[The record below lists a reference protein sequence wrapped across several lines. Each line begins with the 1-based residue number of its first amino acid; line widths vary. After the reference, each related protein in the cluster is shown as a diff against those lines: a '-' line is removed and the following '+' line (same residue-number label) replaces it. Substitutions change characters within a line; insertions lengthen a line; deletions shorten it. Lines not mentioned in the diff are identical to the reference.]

1 MKKFAPF
8 AGWLAL
14 FFSFTALFFY
24 AVNPPSTAI
33 MALICAL
40 ALVNALIFISANW
53 KDIRKS
59 LSGRT
64 AVYGANSLVVLVV
77 CLGILVFINLLSY
90 RHKLRADWTE
100 QGLFTLSRQT
110 EKIVSTLPREVKL
123 TAFFQSESPDKS
135 KFRNLTDGYLDLT
148 DKVKLEFIDP
158 DSNPAISKQYGI
170 KVYGTVVLE
179 SGKNETKIVNP
190 NEENLTNAILNVIRD
205 EKKKLYFLEGHD
217 EKNLDTD
224 GDNDYSAVRK
234 ALEKAGNKVEKL
246 LLLQTGKV
254 PDDADL
260 LVIGG
265 PIKPILPQEQR
276 LIRDYLNRKGSVFIL
291 VDPQSRFGME
301 PFLEKWGIILQDD
314 IIVDPKSKLFG
325 GDLATPV
332 INNFTKHEITKDF
345 NLALILPLIRSVA
358 GKPLEN
364 FYVLELLKTGPE
376 SWSETEYGN
385 QKIQF
390 DKERGDRKGPVP
402 VATISIKEVADDPL
416 KEILEANPVS
426 GNKPE
431 EKPSEKSGSDKPGST
446 KTVEAKTEESGE
458 EDKPDDDKK
467 VIEAGGRLVVMG
479 DSDFASNRFYNS
491 SGNGDFFLKVVSWL
505 VQGENQVSIKMK
517 TRENRPLHLTNFQGS
532 FILVTS
538 VFVLPGIVF
547 ISGIWTWWK
556 RRVL

>member
-40 ALVNALIFISANW
+40 ALVNALIFFSANW
-53 KDIRKS
+53 EDIRKS
-59 LSGRT
+59 LTGRT

-100 QGLFTLSRQT
+100 QGLFTLSTQT
-110 EKIVSTLPREVKL
+110 EKIISTLPREVRL
-123 TAFFQSESPDKS
+123 TAFFQAESQDKN

-148 DKVKLEFIDP
+148 DKIKLEFIDP
-158 DSNPAISKQYGI
+158 DTNPAISKQYGV
-170 KVYGTVVLE
+170 KVYGTVALE

-217 EKNLDTD
+217 ERSVDKD

-234 ALEKAGNKVEKL
+234 ALERGGNKVEKL

-260 LVIGG
+260 LVING
-265 PIKPILPQEQR
+265 PIKPILPQEQL
-276 LIRDYLNRKGSVFIL
+276 LIRDYLNRKGAVFIL

-301 PFLEKWGIILQDD
+301 PLLEKWGIVLRDD
-314 IIVDPKSKLFG
+314 IIVDPRSKLFG

-332 INNFTKHEITKDF
+332 INSFAMHEITKDF
-345 NLALILPLIRSVA
+345 KLALIFPLARSVA

-364 FYVLELLKTGPE
+364 FYTLELLKTGPE
-376 SWSETEYGN
+376 GWSETEYGN
-385 QKIQF
+385 QKVQF
-390 DKERGDRKGPVP
+390 DKEEGDRKGPVP
-402 VATISIKEVADDPL
+402 IAAISIKEVAEDPV
-416 KEILEANPVS
+416 KEILKTNPIP

-431 EKPSEKSGSDKPGST
+431 EKPSEKTDS
-446 KTVEAKTEESGE
+446 
-458 EDKPDDDKK
+458 DKPDDDQKDPDDDQK
-467 VIEAGGRLVVMG
+467 DKDFEAGGRLVVIG
-479 DSDFASNRFYNS
+479 DSDFASNRFFNS
-491 SGNGDFFLKVVSWL
+491 SGNGDFFLKVISWL
-505 VQGENQVSIKMK
+505 VQGENQVSIKTK
-517 TRENRPLHLTNFQGS
+517 ERENRPLHLTKFQGS
-532 FILVTS
+532 FIFATS
-538 VFVLPGIVF
+538 VFVLPGIIL

-556 RRVL
+556 RRAL